1 MGREDKRL
9 RERTARQLEQRL
21 RRKPTDDEVEQAIAE
36 LRETQRKTTG
46 RPTAARP
53 RRAGRS

>member
-9 RERTARQLEQRL
+9 RQRTARNLEHRL
-21 RRKPTDDEVEQAIAE
+21 HRKPTDDEVEQAIAE

-46 RPTAARP
+46 RPAAERP
-53 RRAGRS
+53 RRAGRP